1 MNNRFNNCLDR
12 VKQHRPKSMSF
23 DKAMGEIHAEYDD
36 ASLAQNAYFDV
47 VCLDA
52 DAVCVGKVLAVYTDE
67 EDES

>member
-1 MNNRFNNCLDR
+1 MGTRFNNCLDR

-23 DKAMGEIHAEYDD
+23 DKAMGEIHAEFLTPH
-36 ASLAQNAYFDV
+36 SAQNAYFDV

-67 EDES
+67 E